1 MLDVLLLGFVIALF
15 RGGRVSSRL
24 EIRNAW
30 VIILALA
37 LQVLTLVLPR
47 PAGPVLILVSY
58 GVLIAGLTYNLNR
71 QSIRLL
77 LVGVLLNLVV
87 IGLNFG
93 RMPVS
98 VPAAERMGF
107 DTAPLVSGT
116 DYKRVAMSDQTRF
129 NFLGDVIYV
138 PYPMP
143 RVMSIGDVVVALGAF
158 MLIQELMSKP
168 ITFEVR
174 RLGL

>member
-1 MLDVLLLGFVIALF
+1 MLDVLVLSFLIALI
-15 RGGRVSSRL
+15 RGGRLSGRL
-24 EIRNAW
+24 AFNHPW
-30 VIILALA
+30 IIIAALA
-37 LQVLTLVLPR
+37 LQVVTLFLP
-47 PAGPVLILVSY
+47 PAVGPVLIIISY
-58 GVLIAGLTYNLNR
+58 LVLIAGLAFNLNR

-87 IGLNFG
+87 IGLNLG

-98 VPAAERMGF
+98 VPAAGHLGF
-107 DTAPLVSGT
+107 NTAPLVNGT

-143 RVMSIGDVVVALGAF
+143 RVMSIGDVVIALGAF
-158 MLIQELMSKP
+158 MLVQELMSKP

-174 RLGL
+174 RLSL